1 MYPRFAFGHMTPYL
15 HLANKLAEKGN
26 RITFLLPKK
35 AQKLLEHLSLFPQHI
50 VFHPLTIPHVDGLPP
65 GAQTAS
71 DITVSLGKF
80 LTKPWTSHVIR
91 SKLRFSFETRPAY
104 SLVPNAEPEV
114 APQAYPSSKVTFR
127 FKNCDIISSR
137 TCQDIKGQFCDF
149 IELQYQ
155 KKVLLT
161 GPMLPELDKTIAL
174 ENQWN
179 HWLRGFEPGSVVF
192 CALGSQINIET
203 DQFQELCLGMEL
215 TGLPFLVAK
224 EPHEVEGLFV
234 QTWNNEWLC
243 GQVRRSIS
251 EFRP

>member
-1 MYPRFAFGHMTPYL
+1 MWLILHPRS
-15 HLANKLAEKGN
+15 
-26 RITFLLPKK
+26 
-35 AQKLLEHLSLFPQHI
+35 LS
-50 VFHPLTIPHVDGLPP
+50 
-65 GAQTAS
+65 
-71 DITVSLGKF
+71 VS
-80 LTKPWTSHVIR
+80 
-91 SKLRFSFETRPAY
+91 
-104 SLVPNAEPEV
+104 
-114 APQAYPSSKVTFR
+114 

-203 DQFQELCLGMEL
+203 DQFQELCLGIEL
-215 TGLPFLVAK
+215 TGLPFLVAVKPPK
-224 EPHEVEGLFV
+224 EANRMVL
-234 QTWNNEWLC
+234 
-243 GQVRRSIS
+243 
-251 EFRP
+251 

>member
-1 MYPRFAFGHMTPYL
+1 MTPYL

-35 AQKLLEHLSLFPQHI
+35 AQKLLEHLSLFPQYI
-50 VFHPLTIPHVDGLPP
+50 VFHPLTIPHLDGLPP

-80 LTKPWTSHVIR
+80 LTQAMDLTRDQLIHLSPMLNQKLPHRLILHPR
-91 SKLRFSFETRPAY
+91 SLSV
-104 SLVPNAEPEV
+104 S
-114 APQAYPSSKVTFR
+114 

-137 TCQDIKGQFCDF
+137 TCHDIKGQFCDF

-161 GPMLPELDKTIAL
+161 GPISLS
-174 ENQWN
+174 
-179 HWLRGFEPGSVVF
+179 R
-192 CALGSQINIET
+192 QINIET

-215 TGLPFLVAK
+215 TGLPFLVAVKPPK
-224 EPHEVEGLFV
+224 EANRIQEALPEGFEERVKGRGVVWGGWV
-234 QTWNNEWLC
+234 QQPLLLAHPSNRLA
-243 GQVRRSIS
+243 SI
-251 EFRP
+251 FG